1 MIIFPAIDLKDGKC
15 VRLYKGDF
23 NKTTIFNSSPYNQAL
38 QFKKKGFTDLHLV
51 DLDGALKGRSK
62 NKKVIIK
69 IIKNTSLNVQL
80 GGGIRTLKQISFWIK
95 NGVSTVVVGTMAVKN
110 PKILKK
116 ACKLYPG
123 QIAVALDVRDNF
135 LAIEGWVRQT
145 KIKFMSLIKKLE
157 DFGVSRIIFTDIDKD
172 GTKAGINLYQ
182 LIKKTSNIKIPVVIS
197 GGVSDILDVKK
208 LHKVNKFNGVIIG
221 KAIYDKSINL
231 KLLERFNNNNID
243 EKI

>member
-38 QFKKKGFTDLHLV
+38 KFKKKGFTDLHLV

-69 IIKNTSLNVQL
+69 IIKNTNLKVQL

-116 ACKLYPG
+116 ACDLFPG
-123 QIAVALDVRDNF
+123 RIAVALDVRNNF
-135 LAIEGWVRQT
+135 LAIKGWVRQT
-145 KIKFMSLIKKLE
+145 KIKLMDFSKKLE
-157 DFGVSRIIFTDIDKD
+157 HFGVSRIIYTDINRD
-172 GTKAGINLYQ
+172 GTKKGVNFLHLKKIINK
-182 LIKKTSNIKIPVVIS
+182 INIPLVVS
-197 GGVSDILDVKK
+197 GGVSNIKDVKK
-208 LHKVNKFNGVIIG
+208 LYKLGLFDGVIIG
-221 KAIYDKSINL
+221 KAIYDKTINQK
-231 KLLERFNNNNID
+231 KLVAFNKLFD
-243 EKI
+243 VE

>member
-116 ACKLYPG
+116 ACDLFPG
-123 QIAVALDVRDNF
+123 RIAVALDVRNDF
-135 LAIEGWVRQT
+135 LAIKGWVEQT
-145 KIKFMSLIKKLE
+145 KIKFIDFVKKLE
-157 DFGVSRIIFTDIDKD
+157 NFGVSKIIYTDINRD
-172 GTKAGINLYQ
+172 GTKTGVNIVKLKKIIN
-182 LIKKTSNIKIPVVIS
+182 IVNIPVVAS
-197 GGVSDILDVKK
+197 GGVSNIADIKK
-208 LHKVNKFNGVIIG
+208 LSNIDQLEGVIVG
-221 KAIYDKSINL
+221 KAIYDKTISLN
-231 KLLERFNNNNID
+231 KLLKFHY
-243 EKI
+243 

>member
-62 NKKVIIK
+62 NKKIIIK
-69 IIKNTSLNVQL
+69 IIKNTNLNVQL

-95 NGVSTVVVGTMAVKN
+95 NGVSTVVVGTMAIQN

-116 ACKLYPG
+116 ACDLFPG
-123 QIAVALDVRDNF
+123 RIAVALDVRNNF
-135 LAIEGWVRQT
+135 LAIKGWVKQT
-145 KIKFMSLIKKLE
+145 RINFLDFLKKLE
-157 DFGVSRIIFTDIDKD
+157 NLGLSRIIYTDINRD
-172 GTKAGINLYQ
+172 GTKIGININKLVK
-182 LIKKTSNIKIPVVIS
+182 IIENVNIPVVVSGGISNIK
-197 GGVSDILDVKK
+197 DVKQLK
-208 LHKVNKFNGVIIG
+208 KINYLQGVIIG
-221 KAIYDKSINL
+221 KAIYDGTINL
-231 KLLERFNNNNID
+231 NKLQKLSY
-243 EKI
+243 

>member
-38 QFKKKGFTDLHLV
+38 QFNKKGFTDLHLV

-69 IIKNTSLNVQL
+69 IIKNTDLKVQL

-95 NGVSTVVVGTMAVKN
+95 NGVSTVVVGTMAIQN

-116 ACKLYPG
+116 ACDLFPG
-123 QIAVALDVRDNF
+123 RIAVALDVRNDL
-135 LAIEGWVRQT
+135 LAIKGWVKQT
-145 KIKFMSLIKKLE
+145 RIKFIDFAKKLE
-157 DFGVSRIIFTDIDKD
+157 NFGVSKIIYTDIDRD
-172 GTKAGINLYQ
+172 GTKIGVNLNK
-182 LIKKTSNIKIPVVIS
+182 IKKIINSVNIPVVAS
-197 GGVSDILDVKK
+197 GGVSNITDIKK
-208 LHKVNKFNGVIIG
+208 LYNISHLEGVIVG
-221 KAIYDKSINL
+221 KAIYDKTISL
-231 KLLERFNNNNID
+231 DKLQKLNY
-243 EKI
+243 

>member
-69 IIKNTSLNVQL
+69 IIKKTSLNVQL

-110 PKILKK
+110 PKILRK
-116 ACKLYPG
+116 ACDLFPG
-123 QIAVALDVRDNF
+123 RIAVALDVRNDF
-135 LAIEGWVRQT
+135 LAIKGWVEQT
-145 KIKFMSLIKKLE
+145 KIKFIDFVKKLE
-157 DFGVSRIIFTDIDKD
+157 NFGVSKIIYTDINRD
-172 GTKAGINLYQ
+172 GTKTGVNIVKLKKIIN
-182 LIKKTSNIKIPVVIS
+182 IVNIPVVAS
-197 GGVSDILDVKK
+197 GGVSNIADIKK
-208 LHKVNKFNGVIIG
+208 LSNIDQLEGVIVG
-221 KAIYDKSINL
+221 KAIYDKTISLN
-231 KLLERFNNNNID
+231 KLLKFHY
-243 EKI
+243 